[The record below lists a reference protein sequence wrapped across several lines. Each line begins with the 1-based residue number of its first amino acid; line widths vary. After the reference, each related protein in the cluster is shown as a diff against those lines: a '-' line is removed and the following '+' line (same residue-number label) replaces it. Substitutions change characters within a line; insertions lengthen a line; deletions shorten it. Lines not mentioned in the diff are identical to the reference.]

1 MKCNARRSLVAPKFN
16 WPDSRF
22 GYLSSPAKVESS
34 KCLKAPITLS
44 LPREYPCS
52 YDFHVF
58 VFFILHF
65 FTITYSKN
73 QCSFFFFFAE
83 KNQCFQKLFSSYF
96 IYNFFFFW
104 SKCVEVHKQN
114 LVWWSVFKKTKLKNS
129 YSNLLWKCQNENIF
143 QVFFRFWILCLLGYC
158 LDLVDNLNGI
168 KPNLLFSQLWI
179 WIWIW
184 FLVNYTTTT
193 NHLY

>member
-44 LPREYPCS
+44 LSREYPCS

-73 QCSFFFFFAE
+73 QCSFFFFLLRKISAF
-83 KNQCFQKLFSSYF
+83 KNCFPHILY
-96 IYNFFFFW
+96 INFFFFW

-114 LVWWSVFKKTKLKNS
+114 LVWWSVSK
-129 YSNLLWKCQNENIF
+129 
-143 QVFFRFWILCLLGYC
+143 
-158 LDLVDNLNGI
+158 
-168 KPNLLFSQLWI
+168 KPNLKIVIQIYCENVKMKTSFKCFSDFGFCVCWVIVWTLLTI
-179 WIWIW
+179 
-184 FLVNYTTTT
+184 
-193 NHLY
+193 